1 MSKRNI
7 SFLLQDILACILTIE
22 GYILPLS
29 YEQFINDTK
38 TYQATLFNFHII
50 GEAAA
55 QLPKDYKIENCQINW
70 DEVKAFRNKLIHEY
84 FGTNNQIIWD
94 VIKFDLP
101 ELKIQIQQLID
112 SHDRSFFKQRHEP

>member
-1 MSKRNI
+1 MSKRN
-7 SFLLQDILACILTIE
+7 STFLLQDILSSIKIIE
-22 GYILPLS
+22 DYTKSLS
-29 YEQFINDTK
+29 FEEFVNDIK

-55 QLPKDYKIENCQINW
+55 QLSKNYKTGNPQINW
-70 DEVKAFRNKLIHEY
+70 DEIKAFRNKLIHEY

-101 ELKIQIQQLID
+101 DLKNQIQQLMN
-112 SHDRSFFKQRHEP
+112 K